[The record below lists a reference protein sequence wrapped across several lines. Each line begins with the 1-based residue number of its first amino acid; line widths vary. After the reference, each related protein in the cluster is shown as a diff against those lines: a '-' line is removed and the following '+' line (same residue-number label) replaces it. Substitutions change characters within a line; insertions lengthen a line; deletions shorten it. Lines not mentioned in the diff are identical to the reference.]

1 MSADSAGFPR
11 WAMARSPWFLVTLH
25 APFAAIAPLFVITRQ
40 QLTAG
45 LVVLVVL
52 AAVGIGGLQL
62 RHSFAAARG
71 ERPPGAV
78 WTFLALVAL
87 AYVPMW
93 WVGWDWAVMQWFVMA
108 SAAMVLRG
116 PPAVVAVAVPVI
128 GTVVAI
134 WYFPA
139 SDWPRSGLPYA
150 LTSSIYYFALL
161 AMGSVSLY
169 GSAWLVRVLNDLDT
183 ARTELA
189 ELAVAR
195 ERLRVSRDLHDL
207 LGQSLSAVSLK
218 GDVALRLLP
227 TDTAAARAEIESLTG
242 VAREALHGVRAV
254 TRDEHGVSLA
264 AEIDAASALL
274 GAAGIAVEVDL
285 DLPNLAHPIEEVLAW
300 AVREGATNTLRHSKA
315 TRWTVTGTRR
325 AGRVVLVIVNDG
337 APAQTGH
344 GRGLA
349 GIHERALDLSGSATA
364 ERTADGGF
372 RLHVELPEGDS

>member
-1 MSADSAGFPR
+1 MSADSARFPR
-11 WAMARSPWFLVTLH
+11 WAIARSPWFLVALH
-25 APFAAIAPLFVITRQ
+25 VPFAAAAPLFVITRH
-40 QLTAG
+40 QLAAG
-45 LVVLVVL
+45 SVVLVVL
-52 AAVGIGGLQL
+52 AAIGIGGLQL

-71 ERPPGAV
+71 ERPAGGL

-87 AYVPMW
+87 VYVPI
-93 WVGWDWAVMQWFVMA
+93 GWFGQVWFTTQWFVVA
-108 SAAMVLRG
+108 SGAMVLRG
-116 PPAVVAVAVPVI
+116 IPAVVAVAAPILNQSLLAVWYAPIPGVPVSSLLI
-128 GTVVAI
+128 DMIYYLTVVI
-134 WYFPA
+134 
-139 SDWPRSGLPYA
+139 
-150 LTSSIYYFALL
+150 
-161 AMGSVSLY
+161 MGSASLY

-218 GDVALRLLP
+218 GDVALRLLR
-227 TDTAAARAEIESLTG
+227 TDTPAARAEIESLTG
-242 VAREALHGVRAV
+242 LARRALHDVRAV

-274 GAAGIAVEVDL
+274 GAAGIVTTVDVDL
-285 DLPNLAHPIEEVLAW
+285 PDLGRPAEEVFAW

-315 TRWTVTGTRR
+315 TTWTVTGTRR
-325 AGRVVLVIVNDG
+325 AGQVVLEIVNDG

-364 ERTADGGF
+364 ERTADGRF
-372 RLHVELPEGDS
+372 RLHVELPEDDT